1 MSENKKNDFKQVV
14 ISATIENNVKALY
27 RLSKRHINMN
37 FVFNRYK
44 RLKKFLL
51 LLLRYL
57 KNNRELIEVYNNS
70 LVISLNNEELT
81 EIRKGKRESDKRESD
96 DVTNRYMNYLCLC
109 GFFCKVKQLVDVETG
124 VFELTERNKRA
135 YYKNHKARKINT
147 FQLLKYDKE
156 TLDAIEKKIAELHAA
171 GVTPGNISS
180 DMLEHNVSLEQANE
194 QYPTN
199 KSGMDNKTKVYQEI
213 VKIIDSK
220 IAEQGFCYKSQMFL
234 SLRPKG
240 ISYVD
245 AVKTM
250 RVFKKELAERYRYKP
265 LSKREKEMLGVN
277 TSKWVYVRSG
287 GELIDEKKKAKK
299 QNKL

>member
-1 MSENKKNDFKQVV
+1 
-14 ISATIENNVKALY
+14 
-27 RLSKRHINMN
+27 MN